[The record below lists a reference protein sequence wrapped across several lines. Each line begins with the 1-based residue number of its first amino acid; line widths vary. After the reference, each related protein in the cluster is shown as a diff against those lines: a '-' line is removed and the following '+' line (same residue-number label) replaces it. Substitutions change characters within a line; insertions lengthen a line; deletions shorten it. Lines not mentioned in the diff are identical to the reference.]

1 MTASTIE
8 LILATHSLLAAR
20 NLGAASRHR
29 TVGGGQV
36 LMYILVVVAIACA
49 AGLAVYFINRALHY
63 WRYKSHLE
71 LFHGLCRIHG
81 LGRKAR
87 GLLKQVAGQNRLN
100 YPCRVL
106 TEPQW
111 IENAARSGP
120 LSSRAKELKALHKR
134 LFC

>member
-1 MTASTIE
+1 MTISTIE

-20 NLGAASRHR
+20 SLGAASRHR
-29 TVGGGQV
+29 AMGGGQV
-36 LMYILVVVAIACA
+36 LMYILVVAAIAGA
-49 AGLAVYFINRALHY
+49 AGLGVYLINRALHH
-63 WRYKSHLE
+63 WRHKSHLG
-71 LFHGLCRIHG
+71 LFHGLCREHG
-81 LGRKAR
+81 LGRRAR

-111 IENAARSGP
+111 VENAARSGR
-120 LSSRAKELKALHKR
+120 LSSRAKELKALHKK